1 LVPNKSCFATRQI
14 VPLSSSGLWRG
25 FLSNEA
31 IAAANGRGCARGGIG
46 SSPRTVFYIFDD
58 AIVSP
63 LSAGF
68 NSSSAADE
76 KGIWRYRPVPRA
88 ARRESHMAQDRN
100 AADLRVSAESLRRFI
115 AAAYR
120 ASGIPDADAQKA
132 AELMAQSDISGADGH
147 GVFRLPQYVRR
158 IKAGGLNTRPEITV
172 IRRAKAAAL
181 VDGDNGLGSLV
192 VSRAV
197 EEAISLARDNGVGWV
212 GVRRGNHAGAAA
224 VYAAMPLQHDM
235 IGLYFAVGN
244 ANHLPPW
251 GGADMLLSTNPIAVA
266 VPALEEPP
274 LILDMA
280 TTVAAYGKVKVAA
293 QQGKTMPEG
302 WMIDRQGQPLTDPN
316 RADDGF
322 LLPIGGYKGAALAL
336 MFGLL
341 AGTLNGAANGADVV
355 DFNKDDVTPTNTG
368 QAICVL
374 DIKAFAEPTQF
385 KRQVDAV
392 IRQLHGSALLPGF
405 DHIRL
410 PGEDRAQR
418 IAEREAHGI
427 PILPELRTALDKLA
441 TDLSI
446 APLLT

>member
-1 LVPNKSCFATRQI
+1 LARTG
-14 VPLSSSGLWRG
+14 SG
-25 FLSNEA
+25 
-31 IAAANGRGCARGGIG
+31 
-46 SSPRTVFYIFDD
+46 
-58 AIVSP
+58 
-63 LSAGF
+63 
-68 NSSSAADE
+68 
-76 KGIWRYRPVPRA
+76 
-88 ARRESHMAQDRN
+88 ARRVTRGE
-100 AADLRVSAESLRRFI
+100 LTGFI
-115 AAAYR
+115 AAAYH
-120 ASGIPDADAQKA
+120 AVGIAAEDAARA
-132 AELMAQSDISGADGH
+132 AELMAASDISGADGH
-147 GVFRLPQYVRR
+147 GVFRLPQYLRR
-158 IKAGGLNTRPEITV
+158 IQAGGLNTRPDIQI
-172 IRRAKAAAL
+172 IRRSRATAL

-192 VSRAV
+192 VARAV
-197 EEAISLARDNGVGWV
+197 EEAIALARENGVGWA

-224 VYAAMPLQHDM
+224 VYAAMPVQYDM

-251 GGADMLLSTNPIAVA
+251 GGIDMLLSTNPIAIA
-266 VPALEEPP
+266 VPALEEPA

-302 WMIDRQGQPLTDPN
+302 WMIDREGQPLTDPN

-368 QAICVL
+368 QAICAI
-374 DIKAFAEPTQF
+374 DIKAFGEPLAF

-405 DHIRL
+405 DRIRL
-410 PGEDRAQR
+410 PGEDRAAR
-418 IAEREAHGI
+418 IAEREANGI
-427 PILPELRTALDKLA
+427 PIPAVLRTALDHLA
-441 TDLSI
+441 GELGI
-446 APLLT
+446 PPLPR

>member
-1 LVPNKSCFATRQI
+1 MPEHAR
-14 VPLSSSGLWRG
+14 
-25 FLSNEA
+25 
-31 IAAANGRGCARGGIG
+31 IAHKTLI
-46 SSPRTVFYIFDD
+46 
-58 AIVSP
+58 
-63 LSAGF
+63 
-68 NSSSAADE
+68 E
-76 KGIWRYRPVPRA
+76 
-88 ARRESHMAQDRN
+88 
-100 AADLRVSAESLRRFI
+100 FI

-120 ASGIPDADAQKA
+120 AAGIPQADAAKA
-132 AELMAQSDISGADGH
+132 AELMAASDISGADGH
-147 GVFRLPQYVRR
+147 GVFRLPQYIRR

-172 IRRAKAAAL
+172 IRQARAAAI

-192 VSRAV
+192 VARAV
-197 EEAISLARDNGVGWV
+197 EEAIALAAENGVGWV
-212 GVRRGNHAGAAA
+212 GTRNGNHAGAAA
-224 VYAAMPLQHDM
+224 VYAAMPVAHDM

-251 GGADMLLSTNPIAVA
+251 GGVDMLL
-266 VPALEEPP
+266 
-274 LILDMA
+274 
-280 TTVAAYGKVKVAA
+280 

-302 WMIDRQGQPLTDPN
+302 WMIDRQGQPLTDPS

-355 DFNKDDVTPTNTG
+355 DFNKDDTTPTNTG

-374 DIKAFAEPTQF
+374 DIKAFAEPLAF

-410 PGEDRAQR
+410 PGEDRHHR
-418 IAEREAHGI
+418 IAERRAYGI
-427 PILPELRTALDKLA
+427 PIPPELRAALDKLA
-441 TDLSI
+441 TDLAI
-446 APLLT
+446 PPLFG